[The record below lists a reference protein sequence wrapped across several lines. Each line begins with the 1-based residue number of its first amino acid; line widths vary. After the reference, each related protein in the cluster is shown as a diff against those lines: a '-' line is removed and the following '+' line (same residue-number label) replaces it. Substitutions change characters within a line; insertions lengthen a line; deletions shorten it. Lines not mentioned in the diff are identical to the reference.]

1 MGDYWTSFARTG
13 RPQARNAPDWPAY
26 APGARYMR
34 FAATPTPARD
44 LMPGMFELNER
55 VMCRR
60 RAAGTLPWGWNVGLW
75 APKTPPAEGC

>member
-1 MGDYWTSFARTG
+1 
-13 RPQARNAPDWPAY
+13 
-26 APGARYMR
+26 MR